1 MLDFAADPLLFDAR
15 ELAIHAGP
23 LLALALAATVEMLRR
38 RRGAE
43 QRATRAEV
51 QNESLRDEVWRLKE
65 AAAARDRAEAASEA
79 KSRFLATMSH
89 EIRTPLAGI
98 LGMADLLRDAALD
111 PEPASYVEAIRGSGA
126 ALANLIDQILD
137 FSKIEAGRLELVEE
151 PFDLRRLVEGIAELL
166 APGAQSKGVEIA
178 ASIAANTP
186 RFVNGDGL
194 RLRQALTNL
203 AGNAVKFTDRGGIG
217 LAVERSEGDWLR
229 FKVMDTGPGVP
240 KDRREKIFED
250 FEQGDGSNA
259 RHFEGTGLG
268 LAISKRLVALMG
280 GELELDDNPGGGSIF
295 SFEIPLPATADP
307 AADEARA
314 IDAARLR
321 GRRALIVADSPFEAP
336 ALAARLAEAGAEITR
351 AEGLEQGLAALSA
364 GPAPDLVIV
373 DCALGVEATNL
384 LASASRVA
392 GAPKSLVLFSPFERR
407 AFGQN
412 ALRGF
417 DGWLVKPVRA
427 RSLFERLAS
436 EFPAE
441 PHAAPAPRPPLL
453 SPGAR
458 ALLAE
463 DNDINAII
471 AQKALRRLG
480 FEVTRARD
488 GAAAVRLA
496 SAATRGREPRFDLVV
511 MDIKMPGLDGYEAAR
526 AIRRLEREL
535 GAPPVGIVALTANA
549 MPEDRRTS
557 LAAGIDEFLAKPF
570 DLPRL
575 AEAIERALA
584 ASRNGPRPTHSV
596 AS

>member
-1 MLDFAADPLLFDAR
+1 MLDFSAGQISFEAR
-15 ELAIHAGP
+15 QLALQAGP
-23 LLALALAATVEMLRR
+23 FLALALAMALAAAQR

-43 QRATRAEV
+43 ERATHAEAL
-51 QNESLRDEVWRLKE
+51 NETLRDEVWRLKE

-89 EIRTPLAGI
+89 EIRTPLSGI
-98 LGMADLLRDAALD
+98 LGMADLLRDAGLE

-166 APGAQSKGVEIA
+166 APSAQMKGLEIA
-178 ASIAANTP
+178 ASIAAPTP
-186 RFVNGDGL
+186 RFVIGDSL
-194 RLRQALTNL
+194 RLRQALMNL
-203 AGNAVKFTDRGGIG
+203 SGNAVKFTDRGGIG
-217 LAVERSEGDWLR
+217 LAVEADERGRLLFR
-229 FKVMDTGPGVP
+229 VMDTGPGVP
-240 KDRREKIFED
+240 SDRRAAIFED

-280 GELELDDNPGGGSIF
+280 GELVLNDNPGGGSIF
-295 SFEIPLPATADP
+295 SFAIDLPPAADP
-307 AADEARA
+307 APQPSREADPVT
-314 IDAARLR
+314 LH
-321 GRRALIVADSPFEAP
+321 GRRALIIADSPFEAP

-351 AEGLEQGLAALSA
+351 AEGLVQGLAALAA

-373 DCALGVEATNL
+373 DCALGVEATNR
-384 LASASRVA
+384 LAIAARAA

-412 ALRGF
+412 SLHGF

-427 RSLFERLAS
+427 RSLFERLAN

-441 PHAAPAPRPPLL
+441 SGVAPAPIASL
-453 SPGAR
+453 SRVAR

-480 FEVTRARD
+480 FEATRARD
-488 GAAAVRLA
+488 GAAAARLA
-496 SAATRGREPRFDLVV
+496 GAAARGEAPRYDIVV

-526 AIRRLEREL
+526 AIRRLEREI
-535 GAPPVGIVALTANA
+535 GAPRVGILALTANA
-549 MPEDRRTS
+549 MPEDRRAS
-557 LAAGIDEFLAKPF
+557 VAAGIDEFLAKPF
-570 DLPRL
+570 DQARF
-575 AEAIERALA
+575 AEAIERTLA
-584 ASRNGPRPTHSV
+584 AALGAGPPSRSA